1 MIKDEEIKN
10 CQIITKEYYLEKAYG
25 FQIKQIMAN
34 IIADIPVYNF
44 IYQHDY
50 RKNLIKNALVG
61 FFENQTLN
69 FALPS
74 KYDNLILSY
83 FRDIIKW
90 KSIKRRNKNDFS
102 EKEHSRNT
110 YVCGHRRNSDIPCNT
125 ENRRFFR
132 GTYRCAGACD
142 TNGNDNISCRGEHHE
157 T

>member
-74 KYDNLILSY
+74 KYDNLI
-83 FRDIIKW
+83 
-90 KSIKRRNKNDFS
+90 
-102 EKEHSRNT
+102 
-110 YVCGHRRNSDIPCNT
+110 
-125 ENRRFFR
+125 
-132 GTYRCAGACD
+132 
-142 TNGNDNISCRGEHHE
+142 
-157 T
+157 